1 MQYFKFPK
9 GTILLITIT
18 ALLAISS
25 VHPDNDKIVNPKKP
39 INKSLADVQ
48 EQRLY
53 NFHKKI
59 LSDELESY
67 FENAIKNGDIL
78 GVGVSITKG
87 DSILIADGFGKRTY
101 GKDEEVDGGTV
112 FRLGSLSKGF
122 TGVLA
127 ANLKSEGK
135 IDWDDDLVDYI
146 PEFKLGD
153 KASLAPIKISHILSH
168 TTGIPYHS
176 YTNLVEAGLPMSKIT
191 KAFADVQPISEPGI
205 QYSYQN
211 AMFALSQE
219 VMLKA
224 TGKNI
229 QELLSNR
236 IFKPLGM
243 SKVTTDHNSLLEFD
257 NIASPHR
264 KYRKGW
270 REIRLTDRYDNAVAA
285 GGINASSMDM
295 AKWMRF
301 LLGHN
306 PKVMSPNAIQEVFK
320 PFISFKNK
328 NKYYQKWPGHVA
340 SSYGYGWRIHS
351 FKSEETGELETI
363 WHHGGSVNNYRNE
376 IALFPESDLGICVL
390 INSNS
395 KLARNVIPDLRAI
408 VKRVYDQQP
417 ATLAIL

>member
-1 MQYFKFPK
+1 M
-9 GTILLITIT
+9 IT
-18 ALLAISS
+18 
-25 VHPDNDKIVNPKKP
+25 PKKP
-39 INKSLADVQ
+39 VKKSLADVR

-53 NFHKKI
+53 NFHKKM
-59 LSDELESY
+59 LSDALQTY

-78 GVGVSITKG
+78 GAGVSITKG
-87 DSILIADGFGKRTY
+87 DSILIADGFGKRTF
-101 GKDEEVDGGTV
+101 GKDEAVDGGTI

-146 PEFKLGD
+146 PEFKLGNKGI
-153 KASLAPIKISHILSH
+153 KASVKISHILSH
-168 TTGIPYHS
+168 TSGIPYHS
-176 YTNLVEAGLPMSKIT
+176 YTNLVEAGLPMSKIAKSFT
-191 KAFADVQPISEPGI
+191 DVQPISEPGM

-224 TGKNI
+224 TGQNI
-229 QELLSNR
+229 QELLANR

-243 SKVTTDHNSLLEFD
+243 SNVSTDYNSLLEFD

-264 KYRKGW
+264 KIRNGW

-306 PKVMSPNAIQEVFK
+306 PNVMSPIAIQEVFN
-320 PFISFKNK
+320 PFITFKNK

-351 FKSEETGELETI
+351 FNNEKTGELETM

-395 KLARNVIPDLRAI
+395 KLARNVIPDLSAI
-408 VKRVYDQQP
+408 VKGVYDQQP
-417 ATLAIL
+417 ATLATL